1 MKIKNLFCS
10 ILMVC
15 LAALVFCGASVP
27 ALQFHAQAMTVRTA
41 GNGNGNLSGKLLFDA
56 DGNYTV
62 TQDDLA
68 KAVESG
74 EVFQFFGYDWRV
86 VFVNDDQKVA
96 TFWMADPYT
105 SSVFNQV
112 DESWNAPHK
121 TGSNI
126 WSNGYTNA
134 IWHSVDFGDVKVG
147 GSDIYNLLQAKSNDI
162 INNDEYSKYVNR
174 IVKGAVISTNAES
187 VEKTI
192 EKLSFCK
199 NFTGDDERF
208 VTDTEVTNQFTAQ
221 YGLGTDAVLWL
232 PSLEELVSKWDV
244 HENILQW
251 NNTTNNNGYAW
262 LRTPNFKDSKS
273 AICVCAEKESDTGKV
288 NDYFVEQRIDQEA
301 GVRPAIHLN
310 IGEICPESDGN
321 AWFNGDWI
329 KILFIVVCVLGIV
342 GVALVITAV
351 IIKSRQAK

>member
-41 GNGNGNLSGKLLFDA
+41 SNGNGNLSGKLLFDA

-68 KAVESG
+68 KAVKSG

-86 VFVNDDQKVA
+86 VFVNKDQKVA
-96 TFWMADPYT
+96 TFWMTDPYT
-105 SSVFNQV
+105 TSVFNMTSSAQNGV
-112 DESWNAPHK
+112 ATN
-121 TGSNI
+121 GSNI
-126 WSNGYTNA
+126 WANGYTNT
-134 IWHSVDFGDVKVG
+134 IWKSSTGDVSIGQSK
-147 GSDIYNLLQAKSNDI
+147 IKSFLTTEAENI
-162 INNDEYSKYVNR
+162 LNNGAYDKYKNK
-174 IVKGAVISTNAES
+174 IVKGAVIGTNEEATQMT
-187 VEKTI
+187 V
-192 EKLSFCK
+192 EKLSYSVDNINDVTQK
-199 NFTGDDERF
+199 N
-208 VTDTEVTNQFTAQ
+208 EVTNELVAE
-221 YGLGTDAVLWL
+221 YGLGTDAILWL
-232 PSLEELVSKWDV
+232 PSADELVNKWKL
-244 HENILQW
+244 HENVLQW
-251 NNTTNNNGYAW
+251 TDNTNNNGRAW
-262 LRTPNFKDSKS
+262 LRSPDYEDSEY
-273 AICVCAEKESDTGKV
+273 AMCICSKADEAADKID
-288 NDYFVEQRIDQEA
+288 DYFALKAIKQEA

-342 GVALVITAV
+342 GVALVTTAV